1 MSAASIEA
9 RRAQPVTPRA
19 SGIVLGEPV
28 VVWSNWDRL
37 EVRTERDAVLLAH
50 EAQGHLLDHSM
61 AFLADRYLVTS
72 IGTGIMRTGFKVYD
86 FESGTWPI
94 EFVGPSVDIGFC
106 GAHPTAPLLVNEE
119 REGLALW
126 DVSAGRRLRML
137 LDAED
142 LESTGVNAAAVG
154 GPDGPVAIGT
164 FGEISILRDGRRA
177 LSVQIDGGDVTALEY
192 DLERSL
198 LLCGNVNGDVTLLR
212 GNVQG
217 KTAQGEGEPLD
228 VTYSFAHAGKQIHG
242 IRISPH
248 HRFAA
253 VLSHEGKALF
263 MDLEDGRTAERPDV
277 HDVTFCPTDPARVF
291 VASSSGLRRLAVDS
305 LFSP

>member
-1 MSAASIEA
+1 MSAASTEA
-9 RRAQPVTPRA
+9 RRAQPLTPRA

-37 EVRTERDAVLLAH
+37 EVRTEQDRVLLTH
-50 EAQGHLLDHSM
+50 EASGHLLDDRM
-61 AFLADRYLVTS
+61 ELLANRYLVTA

-86 FESGTWPI
+86 FVSREWPI
-94 EFVGPSVDIGFC
+94 VFDRSSVDIGFC

-119 REGLALW
+119 RGGLALW

-137 LDAED
+137 LSAED
-142 LESTGVNAAAVG
+142 LRSTGVNAAAVG
-154 GPDGPVAIGT
+154 GPEGPVAIGT
-164 FGEISILRDGRRA
+164 FGEISILRDRRRA

-192 DLERSL
+192 DLERSI

-212 GNVQG
+212 GNVRG
-217 KTAQGEGEPLD
+217 DTAHGGGETLD
-228 VTYSFAHAGKQIHG
+228 VMYAFAHAGRHIHR

-253 VLSHEGKALF
+253 VMSEEARALF
-263 MDLEDGRTAERPDV
+263 MDLEDGRTAARHDV
-277 HDVTFCPTDPARVF
+277 HDVTFCPADPNRVF
-291 VASSSGLRRLAVDS
+291 VASSSGLKRVAVDS